1 MKIGDKVK
9 VIATDRVWG
18 DFFGMVGTITNEFV
32 TVIDVHKFVVKFD
45 EPFYDEGLEN
55 WSNNP
60 FIDSYD
66 FPDDCL
72 ELV

>member
-32 TVIDVHKFVVKFD
+32 FV
-45 EPFYDEGLEN
+45 
-55 WSNNP
+55 
-60 FIDSYD
+60 
-66 FPDDCL
+66 
-72 ELV
+72 LV